1 MSVEIKGIKEIQA
14 KLEKMLPARQS
25 SSAIN
30 KAVNVGGD
38 KVVENLKTAL
48 SSFKDTGASEKEVVR
63 SNARANSLND
73 DRSLK
78 VGWNGP
84 KSRKS
89 LVHLAEFGYSKGGKK
104 IAPQGK
110 GAIQRAVTESEK
122 DYFSILYDE
131 LRRVFNG

>member
-1 MSVEIKGIKEIQA
+1 MSVNIKGIKELQSA
-14 KLEKMLPARQS
+14 LENMLPARKS

-30 KAVNVGGD
+30 KAVNTGGD
-38 KVVENLKTAL
+38 KVVENLQKAL
-48 SSFKDTGASEKEVVR
+48 SEFKDTGASVEEVVR

-89 LVHLAEFGYSKGGKK
+89 FVHLQEFGYTKGGKK
-104 IAPQGK
+104 IKTKGM
-110 GAIQRAVTESEK
+110 GAIQRAINESEK
-122 DYFSILYDE
+122 DYFGIVYSE

>member
-1 MSVEIKGIKEIQA
+1 MSVKIKGIKETIA
-14 KLEKMLPARQS
+14 ALDNILPARKS
-25 SSAIN
+25 ASAIN
-30 KAVNVGGD
+30 KAVNLGGD
-38 KVVENLKTAL
+38 KVVKNLQKAL
-48 SSFKDTGASEKEVVR
+48 NEFADTGASRDEVVR

-89 LVHLAEFGYSKGGKK
+89 LVHLSEFGYTIKGKK
-104 IAPQGK
+104 ISPKGK
-110 GAIQRAVTESEK
+110 GAINRAVDQSK
-122 DYFSILYDE
+122 SDYFDIVYAE